1 MSPVVPGCPD
11 VHLRPASELLERALH
26 AAAPAVLIV
35 DADMLPRIPEVQRIH
50 PDIIVVA
57 ADAASEEALGDRA
70 DLSLHHLPDG
80 TPRQRMLRAAC
91 RLSVTR
97 ALAAQRRLE
106 LTCTRHDIHKLN
118 QVSIDL
124 MHEHDRDVLL
134 RRIVERGK
142 KITESDAGCLFLV
155 EHLKGEPDRLRPVV
169 YDVDSIP
176 DLDER
181 MGARVPPPLPLD
193 HSSIIG
199 HAAVTGTH
207 VVIDDAYHLP
217 SDAPFQSNI
226 DFEREF
232 GYYARSLLA
241 VPLLDQRDALIGV
254 LAFVNRRRPHS
265 GPIVDAAAA
274 DRYVLPYR
282 RRSIRLG
289 RAMASH
295 AAVALENTQLYAQI
309 EQILDR
315 LVTAAVTAIDQRD
328 PSTAGHSLRVATLT
342 TALAKAA
349 TRVRTGRYRNLRFT
363 GEQLRELHYAAL
375 LHDLGKVTVRENV
388 LTKGRKLPPEL
399 WERVASRFSLIRAA
413 TPPSGRPEVE
423 RCWKTVCGANE
434 PMPVP
439 DAPVTLDAVA
449 RHTFRGTEGETL
461 PYLTSEELHYLRI
474 PRGTLDERER
484 HEIESHV
491 ENTYQFLLQIPWT
504 DDLKNVPTIA
514 YGHHE
519 KLDGSGYPR
528 GLQGQEIPVQTR
540 ILTIAD
546 IFDALTAADRPY
558 KYAVTPERALDIL
571 RSEARA
577 GMLDRDLV
585 DVLVDSQVYRQI
597 LRPEIA
603 GRSTT

>member
-11 VHLRPASELLERALH
+11 VHLRPAAELLDRALH

-35 DADMLPRIPEVQRIH
+35 DADMLARIPDGQLIH
-50 PDIIVVA
+50 RDIIVVA
-57 ADAASEEALGDRA
+57 ADSASEDALGDRA
-70 DLSLHHLPDG
+70 DLSLNHLPAG
-80 TPRQRMLRAAC
+80 KPQQRLLRAAC

-97 ALAAQRRLE
+97 ALAAQRRRE

-118 QVSIDL
+118 QVAIDL

-134 RRIVERGK
+134 RRIVERSK
-142 KITESDAGCLFLV
+142 KITESDGACLFLV
-155 EHLKGEPDRLRPVV
+155 EHGNGEPDQLRPAV
-169 YDVDSIP
+169 YDIDSIP

-181 MGARVPPPLPLD
+181 MGTRSPPPLPLD
-193 HSSIIG
+193 HKSIIG
-199 HAAVTGTH
+199 HAAVTGQH
-207 VVIDDAYHLP
+207 VVIADTYHLP
-217 SDAPFQSNI
+217 PNAGFESNI

-232 GYYARSLLA
+232 HYHTRSLLA
-241 VPLLDQRDALIGV
+241 VPMLDQRDALIGV
-254 LAFVNRRRPHS
+254 LVFVNRRRPHAD
-265 GPIVDAAAA
+265 PIVDAKVA
-274 DRYVLPYR
+274 DRYVLPYNR
-282 RRSIRLG
+282 RTIRLG
-289 RAMASH
+289 RSMASI
-295 AAVALENTQLYAQI
+295 AALSIENAQLYSQI

-349 TRVRTGRYRNLRFT
+349 GRVRIGRYRDLRFT
-363 GEQLRELHYAAL
+363 SEQLRELHYAAL

-399 WERVASRFSLIRAA
+399 WERVAGRFSMIRAV

-423 RCWKTVCGANE
+423 RCWKTVCDANE
-434 PMPVP
+434 PLPHP
-439 DAPVTLDAVA
+439 HAPTTLDAVA
-449 RHTFRGTEGETL
+449 RHTFRGAEGETL
-461 PYLTSEELHYLRI
+461 PFLTSEELHYLRI
-474 PRGTLDERER
+474 PQGTLDERER

-528 GLQGQEIPVQTR
+528 GLRGHEIPVQTR

-585 DVLVDSQVYRQI
+585 DVLVESQVYRQI
-597 LRPEIA
+597 LRP
-603 GRSTT
+603 T